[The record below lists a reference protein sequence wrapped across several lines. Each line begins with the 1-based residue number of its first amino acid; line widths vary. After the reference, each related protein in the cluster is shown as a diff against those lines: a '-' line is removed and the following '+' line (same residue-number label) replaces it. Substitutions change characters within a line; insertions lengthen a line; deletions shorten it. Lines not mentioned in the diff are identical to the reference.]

1 MFLSY
6 KTVLTKEQMIS
17 QQIQYH
23 HSLLLN
29 SSINTN
35 NQEYVSHIYDPKINI
50 KFNTDNNN
58 CTIDNKTYQYS
69 SITETYYDFYHLNT
83 I

>member
-1 MFLSY
+1 MKYYNLIIFDIIY
-6 KTVLTKEQMIS
+6 TTFYNNINLTKEQMIS

-35 NQEYVSHIYDPKINI
+35 NQEYIYI
-50 KFNTDNNN
+50 
-58 CTIDNKTYQYS
+58 TYIRS
-69 SITETYYDFYHLNT
+69 KN
-83 I
+83 